1 MDFQIAQGKLQLE
14 QQRLMLDAQKG
25 QGEDPRMKAMK
36 SQQELQHKEQ
46 VHQQKLRQQ
55 VQSDAI
61 KSRQQALRSS
71 QPKAQ

>member
-1 MDFQIAQGKLQLE
+1 
-14 QQRLMLDAQKG
+14 
-25 QGEDPRMKAMK
+25 MKAMK

-61 KSRQQALRSS
+61 KSRQQMMKQSK
-71 QPKAQ
+71 Q

>member
-1 MDFQIAQGKLQLE
+1 LE
-14 QQRLMLDAQKG
+14 AQKG

-61 KSRQQALRSS
+61 KSRQQMNKNNK
-71 QPKAQ
+71 PGVN